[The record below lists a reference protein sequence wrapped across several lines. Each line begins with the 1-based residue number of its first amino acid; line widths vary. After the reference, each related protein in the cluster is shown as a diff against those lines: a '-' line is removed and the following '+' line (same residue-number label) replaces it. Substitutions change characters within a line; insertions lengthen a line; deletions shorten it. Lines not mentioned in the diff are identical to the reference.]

1 MKHNDTVAFIGLG
14 HAGWHMA
21 ENVHAAGFGL
31 IVGDI
36 DREKERR
43 FVAEHPGALAA
54 TDTGYSDAGIVI
66 TMLPNGYVVR
76 EALIDG
82 EIAASLA
89 RGSIV
94 VDMSSS
100 APAGT
105 LELAE
110 DLSKLGL
117 VLIDAPVSMATP
129 DGAWSRG
136 LTLMVGGND
145 EAALERIQPILE
157 SMSENIFRVGPLA
170 AGHAVK
176 TLNNFVGSAGYVA
189 ALDALIA
196 GARYGVDPERM
207 LEVFNA
213 STARNFATSYPL
225 KQEALTRRYASGFQL
240 GLFAKDLGI
249 ANDLME
255 SLEFDSPL
263 VRVLRE
269 LMAEARDEL
278 GYEADSAE
286 AIKHWEKKSGVTVPT
301 SSES

>member
-1 MKHNDTVAFIGLG
+1 
-14 HAGWHMA
+14 MA
-21 ENVHAAGFGL
+21 ENVHAAGFRL

-36 DREKERR
+36 DREKERS
-43 FVAEHPGALAA
+43 FVAEHLGTLAA
-54 TDTGYSDAGIVI
+54 TDTGYADADVVI
-66 TMLPNGYVVR
+66 TMLPNGHVVR

-100 APAGT
+100 APDGT
-105 LELAE
+105 LELAK
-110 DLSKLGL
+110 DLEKLGL

-157 SMSENIFRVGPLA
+157 SMSENIFRVGPLG

-176 TLNNFVGSAGYVA
+176 KLNNFVGSAGYVA

-225 KQEALTRRYASGFQL
+225 KQEALTRRYASGFQI
-240 GLFAKDLGI
+240 GLFTKDLGI

-255 SLEFDSPL
+255 SLDIDSPL
-263 VRVLRE
+263 ARVLKE
-269 LMAEARDEL
+269 LMTEARDQL

-286 AIKHWEKKSGVTVPT
+286 AIKHWETKSGVTVPRP
-301 SSES
+301 SG